1 MGAGGGNY
9 AQAAMQTLFSE
20 QLRQLQNQAAQPAQV
35 NQELVDEYSKGL
47 SSLTPSVETSEA
59 MPESKRLL
67 KIREAIKEKE
77 DELADKKE
85 GSTAYRI
92 LEKTIDGLKR
102 TAELEEKY
110 ARPQTQF
117 SYSAPDILAA
127 YTTGDFSKIRKGATS
142 GLEGIQKSLDEKQ
155 KALDELMTT
164 TTSTRMVP
172 QYEMTTMPPGYG
184 IAGSGQPTY
193 KMVTK
198 LPKGATLR
206 ESQYGGRYYQ
216 APMQNQSATNFAAQN
231 PNPTYRQV
239 GSKRITETNVRP
251 AIAGDKEYDKQ
262 KRIIDALQTEYD
274 RRNKYATTPTNT
286 QNLVGQP
293 VVNQPQTM
301 YNIND
306 ILKRYIG

>member
-172 QYEMTTMPPGYG
+172 QYEMTTVSPMSGLPGAPP
-184 IAGSGQPTY
+184 PTY
-193 KMVTK
+193 KMVTE

-216 APMQNQSATNFAAQN
+216 VPMQNQSATNFAAQN
-231 PNPTYRQV
+231 TNPTYRQV

>member
-47 SSLTPSVETSEA
+47 SSLTPSVENSEA

-172 QYEMTTMPPGYG
+172 QYEMTTVSPMSGLPGAPP
-184 IAGSGQPTY
+184 PTY
-193 KMVTK
+193 KMVTE

-216 APMQNQSATNFAAQN
+216 APMQNQSATNFAQQN
-231 PNPTYRQV
+231 TNPTYRQV

>member
-1 MGAGGGNY
+1 MAGLGSMYSGSTTPNY
-9 AQAAMQTLFSE
+9 ADVVRQSLAQSRANTGGLDSLMPMAE
-20 QLRQLQNQAAQPAQV
+20 QPPV
-35 NQELVDEYSKGL
+35 
-47 SSLTPSVETSEA
+47 VETSEA

-77 DELADKKE
+77 DELKDKKE
-85 GSTAYRI
+85 GSTAYKI

-117 SYSAPDILAA
+117 TYSAPDILAA

-142 GLEGIQKSLDEKQ
+142 GLEGIQESLDEKQ
-155 KALDELMTT
+155 KALDELEFTETKTRQVPVYSYVEGAVGPPGLAGSSPGVARTT
-164 TTSTRMVP
+164 TQVPKGSTYSPGGGGGGLSVP
-172 QYEMTTMPPGYG
+172 QPAGYRSPTG
-184 IAGSGQPTY
+184 QFYSKAG
-193 KMVTK
+193 TK
-198 LPKGATLR
+198 
-206 ESQYGGRYYQ
+206 
-216 APMQNQSATNFAAQN
+216 N
-231 PNPTYRQV
+231 V
-239 GSKRITETNVRP
+239 TETTTR
-251 AIAGDKEYDKQ
+251 AAKAGDPEYDKQ
-262 KRIIDALQTEYD
+262 KRIIDALQAEYD

>member
-1 MGAGGGNY
+1 MAGLGSMYSGSTTPNY
-9 AQAAMQTLFSE
+9 ADVVKQSLAQSRANTGGLDSLMPMAE
-20 QLRQLQNQAAQPAQV
+20 QPPV
-35 NQELVDEYSKGL
+35 
-47 SSLTPSVETSEA
+47 VETSEA

-77 DELADKKE
+77 KELEDKKE
-85 GSTAYRI
+85 GSTAYNI

-155 KALDELMTT
+155 KALDELEFTETKTRKVPVYSYYEGAVGPPGLAGSVPGVAKTT
-164 TTSTRMVP
+164 T
-172 QYEMTTMPPGYG
+172 Q
-184 IAGSGQPTY
+184 
-193 KMVTK
+193 
-198 LPKGATLR
+198 LPKGAT
-206 ESQYGGRYYQ
+206 YTAGGTGGPFSVASPGYIGPGGTRYQ
-216 APMQNQSATNFAAQN
+216 QQGTKN
-231 PNPTYRQV
+231 V
-239 GSKRITETNVRP
+239 TETTTR
-251 AIAGDKEYDKQ
+251 AAKAGDTEYDKQ
-262 KRIIDALQTEYD
+262 KRIIDALQAEYD

-293 VVNQPQTM
+293 VANQPQTM